1 MATSERRADKPFGKL
16 VFQLLDA
23 CLKLR
28 DERLQAC
35 DGGLLLCDNGK
46 EFGFACGIHAL
57 VYPTKSQIMLG
68 SYDRS
73 RQIGILGFTLEQG
86 ARGIPLA
93 DYIAAVAK
101 QANRYSPE
109 LIPLSDFM
117 KLLRGIN
124 IFP

>member
-16 VFQLLDA
+16 VF
-23 CLKLR
+23 KLR

-68 SYDRS
+68 
-73 RQIGILGFTLEQG
+73 
-86 ARGIPLA
+86 
-93 DYIAAVAK
+93 AV
-101 QANRYSPE
+101 
-109 LIPLSDFM
+109 
-117 KLLRGIN
+117 LRGGWVVTIEADRLVYWGL
-124 IFP
+124 P

>member
-1 MATSERRADKPFGKL
+1 VWYSCVCLSHEIADHARGS
-16 VFQLLDA
+16 
-23 CLKLR
+23 
-28 DERLQAC
+28 
-35 DGGLLLCDNGK
+35 
-46 EFGFACGIHAL
+46 FAGR
-57 VYPTKSQIMLG
+57 LG